1 MESFE
6 KYFKKVNSNIEY
18 DENELKMGIEVE
30 KEHTNDPE
38 VAEIIAK
45 HHLASNPKY
54 YSDLEKSEIDWD

>member
-38 VAEIIAK
+38 VAEIICR
-45 HHLASNPKY
+45 HHLAEDPKY
-54 YSDLEKSEIDWD
+54 YSKLKTLNL